1 MVLQTKTFMKH
12 FFTCILMLLAS
23 QLMAQQSKELKGFVK
38 NDIGQTLSFS
48 IIYNTTTKQ
57 TYSANQYGAFVMEAS
72 LGDSLLISRIS
83 YKSDT
88 FIITKAIFYEIKPFD
103 IILKRKEITLRDVNV
118 NARHKND
125 SLAKAYANLM
135 KHDTLLNNNK
145 KAENAR
151 EMAKPRLISN
161 GGIGVEGLIYK
172 TWYKFS
178 DKGKS
183 NEKLLKLLEMY
194 NQSVKIDDKLSIDYI
209 MKVTGVNAKKAEW
222 IKDYCAKNTLLKILA
237 NIQDIRNTPMN
248 LRLYK
253 DWG

>member
-1 MVLQTKTFMKH
+1 MKH
-12 FFTCILMLLAS
+12 LFTCLLMLLAS
-23 QLMAQQSKELKGFVK
+23 QLMGQQSKELKGFVK
-38 NDIGQTLSFS
+38 NNIGQTLSFS

-72 LGDSLLISRIS
+72 LGDSLLVSRIS

-88 FIITKAIFYEIKPFD
+88 IIITKAIFYELKPFD

-125 SLAKAYANLM
+125 SIAKAYANLM

-151 EMAKPRLISN
+151 EMAKPKLISN
-161 GGIGVEGLIYK
+161 GGIGLEGLIYK

-183 NEKLLKLLEMY
+183 NEKLLKLVEFY

-209 MKVTGVNAKKAEW
+209 IKVTGVSAKKAEW
-222 IKDYCAKNTLLKILA
+222 IKDYCAKNELLKI
-237 NIQDIRNTPMN
+237 RNFNEYDLIMI
-248 LRLYK
+248 LRQCTK
-253 DWG
+253 E

>member
-1 MVLQTKTFMKH
+1 MKH
-12 FFTCILMLLAS
+12 LFTCLLMLLVS
-23 QLMAQQSKELKGFVK
+23 QLMGQQSKELKGFVK

-72 LGDSLLISRIS
+72 LGDSLLVSRIS

-88 FIITKAIFYEIKPFD
+88 VIITKAIFYELKPFD

-125 SLAKAYANLM
+125 SIAKAYANIM
-135 KHDTLLNNNK
+135 KHDTLLNNID
-145 KAENAR
+145 R
-151 EMAKPRLISN
+151 AKNLRQMSKIRDITFTS
-161 GGIGVEGLIYK
+161 GGGVAVTGLINK
-172 TWYKFS
+172 IWYNFS

-183 NEKLLKLLEMY
+183 NEKLLKLVELY

-209 MKVTGVNAKKAEW
+209 IKVTGVSAKKAEW
-222 IKDYCAKNTLLKILA
+222 IKDYCAKNELLKI
-237 NIQDIRNTPMN
+237 RNFN
-248 LRLYK
+248 EYDLILVLRQCTK
-253 DWG
+253 E

>member
-57 TYSANQYGAFVMEAS
+57 TYSANQYGAFVMEAG

-151 EMAKPRLISN
+151 EMAKPKLISN

-222 IKDYCAKNTLLKILA
+222 IKDYCAKNTLLKMPNFTDYDLILV
-237 NIQDIRNTPMN
+237 
-248 LRLYK
+248 LRQCAE
-253 DWG
+253 